1 MLKQI
6 KYFVSVVK
14 YNSFTEA
21 AEECYIS
28 QSAISQQIRALEE
41 ELGVKLIHRENRKFS
56 LTEAGEYFYNK
67 SLILL
72 NEVEKLCQ
80 ETVNIDK
87 KINYQIRIGYL
98 KHYGGQELQHTIAA
112 FTEQHPQVDIN
123 IVNGTHEELYN
134 LLCSG
139 KVDLV
144 LNDQRRAFSNEYVNF
159 HLHRCYCYIEISN
172 RNELSNFEKITINDL
187 KNMPCILVS
196 SKEQEQ
202 NEKEYYQN
210 ILGFGGNFLFVDNL
224 EEGRLMVAGN
234 KGFMP
239 VERVTNIPQV
249 GAAITR
255 LPLFNRGVQAQR
267 DYFAFWKKDNSNANI
282 EEFANILHGMFENTS
297 KSTK

>member
-6 KYFVSVVK
+6 KYFVAVVK
-14 YNSFTEA
+14 CNSFTEA

-28 QSAISQQIRALEE
+28 QSAISQQIRSLEE
-41 ELGVKLIHRENRKFS
+41 ELGVKLICRENRKFS

-72 NEVEKLCQ
+72 NEVERLCQ

-112 FTEQHPQVDIN
+112 FTEQHPHIDIH

-144 LNDQRRAFSNEYVNF
+144 LNDQRRAFSNEYENF

-172 RNELSNFEKITINDL
+172 RNELSTSEKITRDDL

-196 SKEQEQ
+196 SKEQEE

-210 ILGFGGNFLFVDNL
+210 VLGFGENFLFVDNL

-255 LPLFNRGVQAQR
+255 LPLFSRGVQTQR

-282 EEFANILHGMFENTS
+282 EEFANILHGMFKNTL